1 MAPVLYQRR
10 SLSSRFRRIRLLFVT
25 TQSVEIAFWAV
36 CIFLLTSPF
45 TFFLVGEDPT
55 APLAR
60 DAATMRRPDN
70 SQALIYSLRVLVFL
84 FALFASLQRW
94 RQTRRDLHRVLPII
108 WFPAWCLLSALWS
121 DSFATTL
128 NAALALTLLVFTGFL
143 IGVRL
148 PLHLASRALLHS
160 GAIMAVASVLMWWLY
175 PAYGAHQAGDASQAV
190 HAGAWRGVYL
200 HKNHFGPL
208 CAIYLSA
215 VLLASRRVLPSQAYR
230 WGLAALLSFL
240 IIRSW
245 SASAIALVPLALFLT
260 WLAVVLNLAEKL
272 LAGTAAA
279 LGGMAAVLSAG
290 VLLAWLGRDATL
302 TGRTGIWQT
311 ALEYIAKEPLTGY
324 GYGSGVY
331 AGFVV
336 EVGRLHG
343 VHDAHNGYLDL
354 LLGAGAIGLAL
365 FMAVVVVAWIIARG
379 VYSFGGSYGAGALVL
394 AAVLNGFLIA
404 GLTEANVRPLSAG
417 AGLAFCALGIL
428 LSAPR
433 PTKISQAGSHAIRQE
448 RVAPLQPA
456 DDDAGTQCVGA

>member
-1 MAPVLYQRR
+1 M
-10 SLSSRFRRIRLLFVT
+10 S
-25 TQSVEIAFWAV
+25 AF
-36 CIFLLTSPF
+36 
-45 TFFLVGEDPT
+45 
-55 APLAR
+55 
-60 DAATMRRPDN
+60 
-70 SQALIYSLRVLVFL
+70 
-84 FALFASLQRW
+84 
-94 RQTRRDLHRVLPII
+94 
-108 WFPAWCLLSALWS
+108 WS
-121 DSFATTL
+121 DSFSTTL
-128 NAALALTLLVFTGFL
+128 NAALALILLVLTGFL

-148 PLHLASRALLHS
+148 PLHLAARALIHS
-160 GAIMAVASVLMWWLY
+160 GAIMAVASVLMWLLY

-230 WGLAALLSFL
+230 WGLAAFLSFL
-240 IIRSW
+240 IIQSW

-260 WLAVVLNLAEKL
+260 WLVVVLNPAEKL
-272 LAGTAAA
+272 LAGSAAA

-290 VLLAWLGRDATL
+290 VLLASLGRDATL
-302 TGRTGIWQT
+302 TGRTEIWQT
-311 ALEYIAKEPLTGY
+311 ALTYIVREPLIGY
-324 GYGSGVY
+324 GFGSGVY

-354 LLGAGAIGLAL
+354 LLGAGVIGLAL
-365 FMAVVVVAWIIARG
+365 FLAAVVAAWIIARG

-394 AAVLNGFLIA
+394 AAVLDGFLIA
-404 GLTEANVRPLSAG
+404 GLTEANVRPLSAV

-433 PTKISQAGSHAIRQE
+433 PKKISPTGSHAIRQE
-448 RVAPLQPA
+448 RLAPRETA
-456 DDDAGTQCVGA
+456 DGGTESTAVGA